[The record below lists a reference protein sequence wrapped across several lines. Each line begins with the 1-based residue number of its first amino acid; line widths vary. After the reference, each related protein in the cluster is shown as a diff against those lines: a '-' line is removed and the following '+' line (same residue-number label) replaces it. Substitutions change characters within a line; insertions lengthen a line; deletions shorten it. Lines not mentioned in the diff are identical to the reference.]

1 MERRPDLGT
10 PRPDDL
16 DFRDDPA
23 MRERVP
29 AYMNEALRREFA
41 QSGYRL
47 LTDPA
52 PRDAPARSEAALRD
66 ANTDEL
72 PIASMSTVTG
82 SNLPREQS
90 RADPGRSHRV
100 FPSDITK

>member
-1 MERRPDLGT
+1 
-10 PRPDDL
+10 
-16 DFRDDPA
+16 
-23 MRERVP
+23 
-29 AYMNEALRREFA
+29 MNEALRREFA

-52 PRDAPARSEAALRD
+52 PRDA
-66 ANTDEL
+66 NTDEL
-72 PIASMSTVTG
+72 PIASMGTVTG

-90 RADPGRSHRV
+90 RADAGRSHRV

>member
-52 PRDAPARSEAALRD
+52 PRAMRLRAARPRCATPTPMNCRSRRWAP
-66 ANTDEL
+66 
-72 PIASMSTVTG
+72 
-82 SNLPREQS
+82 
-90 RADPGRSHRV
+90 
-100 FPSDITK
+100 